1 MRNIGIFAHVDAG
14 KTTLSEQLLL
24 KAEAIRTLGSVD
36 SGTAHTDTLPVK
48 QRRGIPVRAACVRLN
63 WKGET
68 INLIDPPG
76 HTDFSAEIE
85 RSLWAPDGTVI
96 VVSGASIPSANYSSV
111 II

>member
-1 MRNIGIFAHVDAG
+1 MRNIGIFDHVDAG

-36 SGTAHTDTLPVK
+36 SGTAHTDTLPVE
-48 QRRGIPVRAACVRLN
+48 QRRGIPVRAACVRLH

-68 INLIDPPG
+68 LTLIDTTG

-85 RSLWAPDGTVI
+85 RSLWALDGTVI